1 MPFTDNPESTE
12 PRHLTP
18 HADTLHSGP
27 GPAVPTALPRRRAL
41 VTAGGSLSG
50 VLLLGMLGLGA
61 CSVPRWPSSGPSPS
75 PAPSPAPSAAAN
87 RSPTAP
93 APSPSPNRAQP
104 GAATAAAP
112 VPSRQAPARNWS
124 EYTVQA
130 AQRLVQMNP
139 ETSYMGTPPDPLL
152 AIPVLEVE
160 LYVDGSI
167 ANIRVQRTPTQ
178 AKDTVQLAMA
188 AVRRAAPF
196 PAVGHL
202 PKPWRFTEVFLFDDQ
217 RRFKPRTLD

>member
-1 MPFTDNPESTE
+1 VPFTDNTDRGDTPRSGHGPEASAT
-12 PRHLTP
+12 
-18 HADTLHSGP
+18 
-27 GPAVPTALPRRRAL
+27 VPRRQAL

-50 VLLLGMLGLGA
+50 VLLFGTLGLGA
-61 CSVPRWPSSGPSPS
+61 CSAPRWPLGSS
-75 PAPSPAPSAAAN
+75 PAPSPAPSRSAAAQG
-87 RSPTAP
+87 TTP
-93 APSPSPNRAQP
+93 APSPSRPQPN
-104 GAATAAAP
+104 TAPAP
-112 VPSRQAPARNWS
+112 APARLTPARNWS

-139 ETSYMGTPPDPLL
+139 DTSYMGTPPDPLL

-160 LYVDGSI
+160 LYVDGSV

-217 RRFKPRTLD
+217 RRFKPRSLD